1 MIFRLDKVLINRKNN
16 SLSFRDY
23 KDTPYSRNKICLK
36 TS

>member
-1 MIFRLDKVLINRKNN
+1 MIVQTNELFISGTNN

-23 KDTPYSRNKICLK
+23 EDNPYSRNKFCLK

>member
-23 KDTPYSRNKICLK
+23 KDNPYSRNKICLK